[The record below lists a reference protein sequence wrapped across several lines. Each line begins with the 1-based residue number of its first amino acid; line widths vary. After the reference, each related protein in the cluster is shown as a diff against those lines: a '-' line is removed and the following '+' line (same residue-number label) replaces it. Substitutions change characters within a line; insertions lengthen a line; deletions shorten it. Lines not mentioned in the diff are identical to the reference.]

1 MNNSNI
7 AEQEDLIKESLFTLV
22 KKHIPSA
29 QFSDID
35 EIVLSYV
42 VSILEDLGSEIDVQ
56 VGLLFIIR
64 IISKHLFTC
73 LMECHIFKF
82 FKFTITP

>member
-1 MNNSNI
+1 MHIILLFSFLKFNIKKFSKIICFLCFSMNNSNI

-42 VSILEDLGSEIDVQ
+42 VSILEDLGSEVDVQ
-56 VGLLFIIR
+56 V
-64 IISKHLFTC
+64 K
-73 LMECHIFKF
+73 
-82 FKFTITP
+82 